1 MISCLELTV
10 SLCQQSLVS
19 GMRPELYTNRNLLVC
34 IYFVVRD
41 HTAEAI
47 YSSDSALNATRR
59 KGTPG
64 LRPQST
70 AAGPAPPCKQR
81 PTLSPHNTSCI
92 YSLWILNYATQH
104 NLLWY
109 HFNGKDFFFSKCF
122 TNWHAIPNYNPSSVR
137 DTEKDRGKLG
147 SGT

>member
-1 MISCLELTV
+1 MEQSTKNWAPAFFKNKIQMISCLELTV

-109 HFNGKDFFFSKCF
+109 HFNGKDFFFFKML
-122 TNWHAIPNYNPSSVR
+122 Y
-137 DTEKDRGKLG
+137 KLARY
-147 SGT
+147 TQL